1 MEHEEQELERL
12 EAENRK
18 KLALQEAENA
28 ERIKLLE
35 EERRQLERLETTKR
49 MNAAKARIQ
58 VYEQDAGSD
67 EEISELLHNHKLLE
81 HPPKPD
87 SARAS

>member
-28 ERIKLLE
+28 ERLKLLE
-35 EERRQLERLETTKR
+35 EKRRKLERLETTKR
-49 MNAAKARIQ
+49 MNAAKARH

-67 EEISELLHNHKLLE
+67 EEISELLYNHELLE
-81 HPPKPD
+81 HPPKPK
-87 SARAS
+87 SMV